1 MRYLIRT
8 GLLIAATWS
17 AAVSYAQEPVSEQ
30 DLLNLKNRMTGY
42 FNSGAQASRDS
53 SYFKIDL
60 HMVPVWT
67 SRNDGYWLYVEQA
80 MNAQP
85 AKPYRQRIY
94 HLYRQDATTLV
105 SKVYEFPA
113 PASYIGSWSDPS
125 KFNSLTPDSLID
137 RQGCAIFLLKNKDG
151 DFHGATDG
159 KKCLSN
165 LRGASYATSE
175 VVIRFDRMVS
185 WDRGW
190 DAGDKQVW
198 GAVKGG
204 YEFIKQ

>member
-1 MRYLIRT
+1 MRQIFRT
-8 GLLIAATWS
+8 ALLIIATWS
-17 AAVSYAQEPVSEQ
+17 FATSYAQEPVNEQ
-30 DLLNLKNRMTGY
+30 DLMQLKDRMTGY

-67 SRNDGYWLYVEQA
+67 SRTDGYWLYVEQA

-94 HLYRQDATTLV
+94 HLYLQDATTLV

-113 PASYIGSWSDPS
+113 PASFTGAWNDPS
-125 KFNSLTPDSLID
+125 RFNQLSADSLID
-137 RQGCAIFLLKNKDG
+137 RQGCAIMLGKNKEG
-151 DFHGATDG
+151 DFQGATDG

-165 LRGASYATSE
+165 LRGATYATSE
-175 VVIRFDRMVS
+175 VIILKDRMVS

-190 DAGDKQVW
+190 NANDQQVW